1 MEDQDLDSLN
11 LQIIQQDALN
21 LLVKTVSIKGDT
33 DQMIQ
38 SLKKYITELNN
49 LILKSVTNE

>member
-1 MEDQDLDSLN
+1 MEDQDLEFTN
-11 LQIIQQDALN
+11 LQIMQQDALN
-21 LLVKTVSIKGDT
+21 LLVKTVSIKDDT
-33 DQMIQ
+33 EQMVQ

>member
-1 MEDQDLDSLN
+1 MQDQDLDSLN